1 MKIISSFITLVLLY
15 FGITFVQIWLTSHDH
30 AHQDAQAILVF
41 GTTEDN
47 GVPSPELRARL
58 DDALALYREHR
69 APWVVVTGGRR
80 PGDIYTEG
88 GVSASYLEARG
99 VPRDRIIVG
108 SGTDTWQ
115 NVSSVIVAMRA
126 RGLRTVL
133 TVTDPFH
140 EYRAMAIS
148 STQGLSPS
156 PDPVENSPT
165 IKHQLWRFY
174 LKETLDVGVGRLVGY
189 QRLSEWTTTASSI
202 PLPSGG

>member
-1 MKIISSFITLVLLY
+1 
-15 FGITFVQIWLTSHDH
+15 
-30 AHQDAQAILVF
+30 
-41 GTTEDN
+41 
-47 GVPSPELRARL
+47 
-58 DDALALYREHR
+58 
-69 APWVVVTGGRR
+69 
-80 PGDIYTEG
+80 
-88 GVSASYLEARG
+88 
-99 VPRDRIIVG
+99 
-108 SGTDTWQ
+108 
-115 NVSSVIVAMRA
+115 MRA